1 MIKNELDLY
10 DGDFNE
16 IKIENVGNVF
26 LSKGNRNSI
35 VLERNSEN
43 DKNIDFKIMN
53 GIVSIKP
60 LHAIEENKRNNNYNV
75 YVTFKNENIS
85 IHTLN
90 IGSFQTENKVD
101 FKTIRFKTINCGQI
115 NLSVESQS
123 LFFDLQN
130 VFSLK
135 ISGYTDTLILQKNNV
150 ILSNLIKLKVRNDE

>member
-10 DGDFNE
+10 DGEFNE

-26 LSKGNRNSI
+26 LSKGNSNSI
-35 VLERNSEN
+35 VLEINSEN
-43 DKNIDFKIMN
+43 DKNIDFKIMD

-60 LHAIEENKRNNNYNV
+60 LHAVEENKRNNYNV

>member
-90 IGSFQTENKVD
+90 IGSFQTENKV
-101 FKTIRFKTINCGQI
+101 
-115 NLSVESQS
+115 
-123 LFFDLQN
+123 
-130 VFSLK
+130 
-135 ISGYTDTLILQKNNV
+135 
-150 ILSNLIKLKVRNDE
+150 